1 MLVPVF
7 VLVLELVLVLI
18 FGVCG
23 IGGDLATSAYVC
35 FSKFSTLWLRLLIL
49 ASCMFK
55 RVVIVST
62 LVFSVV
68 RLVFICC
75 VMSLSNSLKTSTSIV
90 GLDEFMT
97 ELRSKGLIADRISL

>member
-1 MLVPVF
+1 MF
-7 VLVLELVLVLI
+7 ALVLVLL

-23 IGGDLATSAYVC
+23 LGGDLAASAYIF

-49 ASCMFK
+49 ASCMFR
-55 RVVIVST
+55 RVVMVST
-62 LVFSVV
+62 LVFKVV

-90 GLDEFMT
+90 GLDEFMV
-97 ELRSKGLIADRISL
+97 EH